1 MKPQQLA
8 WVLLMPLLSILVA
21 SHVAPVSGQC
31 PGDQQSLLLQL
42 KQSLN
47 FSRSFSGNLAGWNSS
62 IDCCNW
68 LGITCDLVGG
78 LVRVVGL
85 NLSNESITGGLD
97 NSIALFSLQHL
108 QVLDLSFNSFNTTI
122 PTAVSNLT
130 NLRHLNLS
138 SAGFYGQIPSA
149 VSQMSSLVSLDL
161 STLSFLGLPSLK
173 LENPNLAGLVQ
184 NLKRLTDLRLDGP
197 IDFSLSD
204 LESLSVVRLDNN
216 NFSDPFP
223 DFFADFRNLTILRLT
238 SCGLVGKF
246 PAKILQIPS
255 LEILDLSNNKL
266 LEGEIPDFPQNHYSM
281 QTLLLTDTN
290 FSGKLPSSLG
300 NLGNLSR
307 IELSRCNFS
316 GTIPR
321 SLENLAQLNY
331 LDFSSNNLIGPI
343 PSAQWGSFQKLEYVD
358 LRHNSFNGSIPPSL
372 FSIPTLQKI
381 QLSFNQ
387 LKGPAPEFSNAS
399 SSILDTLD
407 LSSNHLEGPVPR
419 SIFEVQTLKVLVL
432 SSNRFNGTVQLNWIQ
447 ALQNLTTLDLSYN
460 NLTVDASGNNN
471 STLSSIYPQFGILNL
486 ASSNLSQFPEL
497 GNQSRLTRLD
507 LSGNNI
513 NGVVPRWILETTT
526 IYHLNLSH
534 NNLVDFQVPIS
545 LPNLGVLDM
554 HHNKLE
560 GEIPI
565 IQSSFSMIYVDYSN
579 NFFNSSIPVDISNY
593 LPYALFF
600 SLSNNRLSGAIPASI
615 CNASYLQVLDL
626 SNNTLT
632 GTIPSC
638 LMENIGTLAV
648 LNLRGNKVHG
658 SIPDTFQASCSL
670 QTLDLSLNQLNG
682 RVPKSLSNCT
692 ALEVLDLGNNMIDD
706 VFPCLLKNNSSLRVL
721 ILRNNLFHGS
731 TGCPHLP
738 GTWQK
743 LQIVDLAFNNFSGPL
758 NGQCLATWQAM
769 MVGDGNETHNHLK
782 YEPFKLTQLYYQD
795 SITVTSKGLEMELVK
810 VLTVFTSVDFSSNNF
825 DGPIPAAVGQLNALY
840 ILNFSHNGFTGQIP
854 AVFGNISQLESLD
867 LSDNKLSG
875 EIPQELTELTF
886 LSFVNLSNNNLLGKI
901 PTGRQFLT
909 FDNTSYQGNPG
920 LCGSPLM
927 KSCSD
932 SNTPPPSGRKQGSGQ
947 QSLDWEFIIPGI
959 GFGAAAATVMAP
971 LIFSKKATRWCDDHI
986 DRILMVLLPL
996 CGFRY
1001 YTSNDWRRVQPE
1013 DMTEEYN
1020 TDLDDD
1026 DEEEEESY
1034 DEFGGRYCVYC
1045 TKLDMTR
1052 KMAIHDPKCSCHHL
1066 SRPVSTFSSPFSSTT
1081 TL

>member
-1 MKPQQLA
+1 
-8 WVLLMPLLSILVA
+8 MPLLSILVA

-161 STLSFLGLPSLK
+161 STLSFLGH
-173 LENPNLAGLVQ
+173 
-184 NLKRLTDLRLDGP
+184 
-197 IDFSLSD
+197 
-204 LESLSVVRLDNN
+204 
-216 NFSDPFP
+216 
-223 DFFADFRNLTILRLT
+223 
-238 SCGLVGKF
+238 
-246 PAKILQIPS
+246 
-255 LEILDLSNNKL
+255 
-266 LEGEIPDFPQNHYSM
+266 FPQNHYSM

-343 PSAQWGSFQKLEYVD
+343 PSLGLSKSLVHLDLSYNQLAGDIPAQWGSFQKLEYVD

-387 LKGPAPEFSNAS
+387 LKGPAPEF
-399 SSILDTLD
+399 
-407 LSSNHLEGPVPR
+407 
-419 SIFEVQTLKVLVL
+419 FQTLKVLVL

-758 NGQCLATWQAM
+758 
-769 MVGDGNETHNHLK
+769 
-782 YEPFKLTQLYYQD
+782 TQLYYQD

>member
-1 MKPQQLA
+1 MSNC
-8 WVLLMPLLSILVA
+8 LLS
-21 SHVAPVSGQC
+21 
-31 PGDQQSLLLQL
+31 
-42 KQSLN
+42 
-47 FSRSFSGNLAGWNSS
+47 
-62 IDCCNW
+62 
-68 LGITCDLVGG
+68 
-78 LVRVVGL
+78 
-85 NLSNESITGGLD
+85 
-97 NSIALFSLQHL
+97 
-108 QVLDLSFNSFNTTI
+108 
-122 PTAVSNLT
+122 
-130 NLRHLNLS
+130 
-138 SAGFYGQIPSA
+138 
-149 VSQMSSLVSLDL
+149 
-161 STLSFLGLPSLK
+161 
-173 LENPNLAGLVQ
+173 
-184 NLKRLTDLRLDGP
+184 GP

-331 LDFSSNNLIGPI
+331 LDF
-343 PSAQWGSFQKLEYVD
+343 
-358 LRHNSFNGSIPPSL
+358 
-372 FSIPTLQKI
+372 
-381 QLSFNQ
+381 
-387 LKGPAPEFSNAS
+387 
-399 SSILDTLD
+399 
-407 LSSNHLEGPVPR
+407 
-419 SIFEVQTLKVLVL
+419 
-432 SSNRFNGTVQLNWIQ
+432 
-447 ALQNLTTLDLSYN
+447 
-460 NLTVDASGNNN
+460 
-471 STLSSIYPQFGILNL
+471 
-486 ASSNLSQFPEL
+486 
-497 GNQSRLTRLD
+497 
-507 LSGNNI
+507 
-513 NGVVPRWILETTT
+513 
-526 IYHLNLSH
+526 
-534 NNLVDFQVPIS
+534 
-545 LPNLGVLDM
+545 
-554 HHNKLE
+554 
-560 GEIPI
+560 
-565 IQSSFSMIYVDYSN
+565 
-579 NFFNSSIPVDISNY
+579 
-593 LPYALFF
+593 
-600 SLSNNRLSGAIPASI
+600 SNNRLSGAIPASI

>member
-1 MKPQQLA
+1 
-8 WVLLMPLLSILVA
+8 MPLLSILVA

-149 VSQMSSLVSLDL
+149 VSQMSSL
-161 STLSFLGLPSLK
+161 LSFLGLPSLK

-184 NLKRLTDLRLDGP
+184 NLKRLTDLRLDGVNISTHGTEWCRAIASSLPNLKVLSMSNCLLSGP

-266 LEGEIPDFPQNHYSM
+266 LEG
-281 QTLLLTDTN
+281 
-290 FSGKLPSSLG
+290 KLPSSLG

-343 PSAQWGSFQKLEYVD
+343 PSLGLSKSLKLEYVD

-372 FSIPTLQKI
+372 FSIPT
-381 QLSFNQ
+381 
-387 LKGPAPEFSNAS
+387 
-399 SSILDTLD
+399 LDTLD

-769 MVGDGNETHNHLK
+769 MV
-782 YEPFKLTQLYYQD
+782 
-795 SITVTSKGLEMELVK
+795 K